1 MSNDKENSFYVP
13 LTGILVSI
21 KTITTTTTTK
31 TEIVMPAFRPKLIH
45 FFLILTVIISLF
57 RYRTTFITLI

>member
-21 KTITTTTTTK
+21 KTITTTTTK
-31 TEIVMPAFRPKLIH
+31 TEIVMPAFRPKLIN
-45 FFLILTVIISLF
+45 FFLILLLLFYSDTVPVLH
-57 RYRTTFITLI
+57 L